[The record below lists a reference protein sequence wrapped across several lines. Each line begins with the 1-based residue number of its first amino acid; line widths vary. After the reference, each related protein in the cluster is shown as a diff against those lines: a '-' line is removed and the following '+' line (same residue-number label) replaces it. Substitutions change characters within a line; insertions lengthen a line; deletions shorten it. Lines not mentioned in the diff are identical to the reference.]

1 MDNPFLDRPTYVGH
15 TGIDLTDASPDSCE
29 GRLVIADI
37 HHQPYGVV
45 HGGVYCTLIETLAS
59 SGAALWAMANG
70 MAGCVGVSNQT
81 DFIRATTEG
90 VLIGSATPIHRGR
103 TQQLWQVAVTRED
116 DGKLVARGQVRLQNG
131 EVWTARLSPI
141 TEQTDVAVG
150 ERVLVT
156 GIDGA
161 TAVVVPVERSTGH

>member
-1 MDNPFLDRPTYVGH
+1 MENPFLGRPTFVGL
-15 TGIDLTDASPDSCE
+15 TGIELTEASTDSCQGKVE
-29 GRLVIADI
+29 INEN

-59 SGAALWAMANG
+59 TGAALWAMENG

-103 TQQLWQVAVTRED
+103 TQQLWQVTVTRESD
-116 DGKLVARGQVRLQNG
+116 SKLVARGQVRLQN
-131 EVWTARLSPI
+131 
-141 TEQTDVAVG
+141 
-150 ERVLVT
+150 VT
-156 GIDGA
+156 SIDF
-161 TAVVVPVERSTGH
+161 